1 MPSTTECPHCGAQL
15 EVRYVVLAGRRTF
28 CGWKPCGC
36 PGAVA
41 ERDER
46 SRLEARAKA
55 EEAAAKRRRAYE
67 RAGIK
72 HRFMTAASPMAEGIA
87 AKVEQGRGAYICGP
101 VGTGKTHLASAVA
114 RLLVDGGTS
123 VRVTDML
130 GVLAAIKG
138 TYGGDG
144 TEDGVLSRLSRVS
157 YFSVLRSI

>member
-55 EEAAAKRRRAYE
+55 
-67 RAGIK
+67 
-72 HRFMTAASPMAEGIA
+72 
-87 AKVEQGRGAYICGP
+87 
-101 VGTGKTHLASAVA
+101 
-114 RLLVDGGTS
+114 
-123 VRVTDML
+123 
-130 GVLAAIKG
+130 
-138 TYGGDG
+138 
-144 TEDGVLSRLSRVS
+144 
-157 YFSVLRSI
+157 